1 MAWQCQSEGAGRRS
15 RRSGAARAP
24 ILRMHAALL
33 RAEMAQLL
41 LPPVQ
46 RSWTASVHP
55 CVLPVKLHR
64 NSRGCRIHSKWNITV
79 ILLFFSRKK
88 SYVGNTSS
96 GHRKK
101 KVKTSWAPNFFY
113 WTGGLVVRSPLGWAG
128 LGYASH
134 FDGTE
139 HNRFHI
145 SLLDRP
151 NEYWSGPIFQRIWLK
166 KIRGLMCVKSI
177 SCFVP

>member
-1 MAWQCQSEGAGRRS
+1 MHLIILSFIMHRLITKQLYADLQDHLSRSNFFSNSLLLLKENWMKNKDENHARWPRTRASDVRHAAETGRCRWRGNAKARAPAGQVGG
-15 RRSGAARAP
+15 SGTACAP

-101 KVKTSWAPNFFY
+101 K
-113 WTGGLVVRSPLGWAG
+113 GE
-128 LGYASH
+128 
-134 FDGTE
+134 D
-139 HNRFHI
+139 
-145 SLLDRP
+145 
-151 NEYWSGPIFQRIWLK
+151 
-166 KIRGLMCVKSI
+166 
-177 SCFVP
+177 